1 MIIITKDNFRIIED
15 IFNNLYGGIKKDDN
29 DAYVLYVVTKK
40 MHLLEITIYSME
52 DCNHVM
58 KYYNIYD
65 FFVAKKLNPEPFYYI
80 YKDGPAN
87 FWFK

>member
-1 MIIITKDNFRIIED
+1 
-15 IFNNLYGGIKKDDN
+15 
-29 DAYVLYVVTKK
+29 
-40 MHLLEITIYSME
+40 
-52 DCNHVM
+52 M

-65 FFVAKKLNPEPFYYI
+65 FFVAKLNPEPFYYI